1 MLQHLKQADID
12 AIIAA
17 CEAARSEADRG
28 PPEGEIPFA
37 ERDRVYSLIDALGG
51 EAQDELLALMWTG
64 GPKNETSF
72 EDNLE
77 LARKTADDNHAAHL
91 SEQAARLP
99 DYLRQGLKKMA
110 GG

>member
-17 CEAARSEADRG
+17 CEAARSGADGATTKREV
-28 PPEGEIPFA
+28 PVA
-37 ERDRVYSLIDALGG
+37 ERDHVYSLIDALGG
-51 EAQDELLALMWTG
+51 DAQDELLALMWTG

-77 LARKTADDNHAAHL
+77 LAQKIADDNHAAHL
-91 SEQAARLP
+91 SDQAAMLP

-110 GG
+110 AG

>member
-17 CEAARSEADRG
+17 CEAARSGTDGGAA
-28 PPEGEIPFA
+28 EGELPFA

-51 EAQDELLALMWTG
+51 EAQNELLALMWTG

-77 LARKTADDNHAAHL
+77 LAQKIADDNHAAHL
-91 SEQAARLP
+91 SEQAAMLP
-99 DYLRQGLKKMA
+99 DFLRQGLKKMA